1 MTEKKN
7 KTHGKITRPGYTDST
22 EISDKT
28 DIDLVGLSFS
38 LRMKITENYV
48 LTHCRVKI
56 MIAEMSQPSCLYL
69 TILDSL

>member
-7 KTHGKITRPGYTDST
+7 KTHGKITRAGYTDST
-22 EISDKT
+22 EINDKT

-56 MIAEMSQPSCLYL
+56 MIAEMSRPSCPYL